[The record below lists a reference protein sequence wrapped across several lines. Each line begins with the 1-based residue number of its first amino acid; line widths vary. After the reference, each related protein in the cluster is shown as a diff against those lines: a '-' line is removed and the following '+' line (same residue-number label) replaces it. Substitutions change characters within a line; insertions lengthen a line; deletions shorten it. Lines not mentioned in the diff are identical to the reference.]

1 VLEALDALDDTG
13 VSDADLWQLM
23 EGGPRDKQSLARIIG
38 ARPAGHYLETLAL
51 LAHDQSS
58 RVRAKAA
65 RWLSRWMVNGV
76 ASNECVVLVTHLA
89 KDLGTDVATVIA
101 DGLGD
106 HCEDPLVQSLVEK
119 LRSHI
124 SNSVRQLCF
133 GRGLLACGST
143 HEFQR

>member
-1 VLEALDALDDTG
+1 MLEALDALDDTG

-119 LRSHI
+119 AEVTHIQQCAATLLRARTA
-124 SNSVRQLCF
+124 SVRL
-133 GRGLLACGST
+133 
-143 HEFQR
+143 HP